1 VTLLLLLGT
10 LSALGLLTLL
20 HLRPTGARAARAVPS
35 LQHLRGLSPRRRRA
49 LPLEEA
55 VPWALRGAAL
65 LLALGG
71 AWVSRAGCARDSRPL
86 VLVDPS
92 AGAVAWEKAEGLLR
106 AKALLGFA
114 GEAPRVDGDVP
125 ARATS
130 VLEGCSDTRAACLLR
145 AADTSNRPLVLVGTF
160 AAAEWRPALARR
172 GRSFSFL
179 RAGKAL
185 APPVETAAPAGLVAD
200 IRLEGTST
208 AAEVWAAALAVAS
221 VKAAVP
227 GGTATATPPV
237 VAVVDGETLP
247 TAKPSAALTVVA
259 VDTQGPAQ
267 PDGPTAVARPG
278 VGLLLP
284 DPLDLAADVPGL
296 GLSTPLAF
304 SEDARFPPLLGLAA
318 LRKTKATSQLFLAA
332 TPEALGS
339 WAHEGSLVPLAR
351 ALLAAG
357 LPPPLEVSR
366 APAGGA
372 LGWTDAAGRPAPVG
386 LLDVHPGQY
395 LRADGLVSLRLSR
408 EVAPGLEVL
417 DDAALEALGGHPYAG
432 LGPRPLPFAEV
443 LFCLALAAWLAGA
456 FLTWKA
462 RRARPLALAVAVG
475 VSLFA
480 LDVAWPTTA
489 EAPFAVALALPGGP
503 LAEDVS
509 SLAKAAHLTAHP
521 GTDAMSLACAAA
533 SATRPCTPLSTVGP
547 ASAPA
552 AGMDVLLFDTGRPRV
567 DVLSV
572 QAPREV
578 PLGTSAEIWVT
589 VRVRRAG
596 GRRVT
601 LTAHSTAAAPTLREL
616 ALDGEDVVRTVQLS
630 ITPLAEGVSF
640 VAVEARVEG
649 EVQAQDGRLLALS
662 ARKRLQQRLLLAAAP
677 GWEAR
682 AATEALEATGA
693 RVQSL
698 TLLGARAVVA
708 SGRPPE
714 APQQLLAGQG
724 ALSGVGLLTLV
735 GFGKKDLDAA
745 SLSGLRHYVES
756 GGAALLL
763 DAPGAAAALGVELKA
778 VAESAALQPLSGQLA
793 SEEAVHF
800 RGYAPSA
807 SVRLPAG
814 IAVLG
819 RLGTVGDKAPLPWV
833 LGRALGKGR
842 VAVVTAP
849 DMWRLSPP
857 GKGREAYQ
865 RLLSR
870 LVGWLEAPAS
880 SRAGVV
886 LSEDWTSLQLQDEG
900 GAHLVPLPATSL
912 VGGLRVDAL
921 DVETL
926 LRWPRAR
933 LRAAAAAVRH
943 PFLELEGPAAL
954 GAAWRRLPPAPSLT
968 MRLPLRASDAA
979 FLVLYGLLVLEAM
992 ARRLY
997 PGAGDSGSRART
1009 GPSSGDTGGTDSG
1022 EGNSQRASATPASRA
1037 AALRAASS
1045 FAA

>member
-1 VTLLLLLGT
+1 VTPLLLLGT
-10 LSALGLLTLL
+10 LGALGLLTLL
-20 HLRPTGARAARAVPS
+20 HLRPKGARSAQAIPS
-35 LQHLRGLSPRRRRA
+35 LQHVRGPSPRRRRA

-55 VPWALRGAAL
+55 VPWALRAAAL
-65 LLALGG
+65 LLALLG
-71 AWVSRAGCARDSRPL
+71 AWVSRAGCAQDSRPL
-86 VLVDPS
+86 VLVDAS
-92 AGAVAWEKAEGLLR
+92 ASAEAWQKAQGLVR
-106 AKALLGFA
+106 AKARLGFE
-114 GEAPRVDGDVP
+114 GESPRVEGDAP
-125 ARATS
+125 ARVTAA
-130 VLEGCSDTRAACLLR
+130 LEACSDTRAACLLR
-145 AADTSNRPLVLVGTF
+145 AADLSLRPLVLVGAF

-172 GRSFSFL
+172 GRSFSFV

-185 APPVETAAPAGLVAD
+185 VPPAEAAATPGLLAD
-200 IRLEGTST
+200 VRLEGTST

-221 VKAAVP
+221 VRANSPVSAGSPAPPVL
-227 GGTATATPPV
+227 TVVDAEATPR
-237 VAVVDGETLP
+237 AQ
-247 TAKPSAALTVVA
+247 PSGALGVVA
-259 VDTQGPAQ
+259 VDAPGPGQA
-267 PDGPTAVARPG
+267 DGPSAVAMPAT
-278 VGLLLP
+278 GLLLP
-284 DPLDLAADVPGL
+284 DPLDLAAGVPGL

-304 SEDARFPPLLGLAA
+304 AKDARFTQLLGLAA
-318 LRKTKATSQLFLAA
+318 LRRTAAGSQLFLAA
-332 TPEALGS
+332 TPEALGT
-339 WAHEGSLVPLAR
+339 WAHEGNLVPLAR
-351 ALLAAG
+351 ALLAAL
-357 LPPPLEVSR
+357 LPSPLEVTR
-366 APAGGA
+366 APAGGV
-372 LGWTDAAGRPAPVG
+372 LGWTDATGRPAPVG

-395 LRADGLVSLRLSR
+395 LRADGLVSLSLSR
-408 EVAPGLEVL
+408 QTAPGVEVL
-417 DDAALEALGGHPYAG
+417 DDAALEALGGRPYEAVG
-432 LGPRPLPFAEV
+432 ARPVPWAEV
-443 LFCLALAAWLAGA
+443 LFCFALAAWLWGA

-462 RRARPLALAVAVG
+462 RRARPVALAVAIG
-475 VSLFA
+475 LGLLA
-480 LDVAWPTTA
+480 LDVSFPK
-489 EAPFAVALALPGGP
+489 EAKAPWAVALALAKGP

-509 SLAKAAHLTAHP
+509 ALAKGAQVESHA
-521 GTDAMSLACAAA
+521 GTDAASLACAAA
-533 SATRPCTPLSTVGP
+533 SATRPCTPLATVGP

-552 AGMDVLLFDTGRPRV
+552 RGMDVLLFDAGRPRV

-578 PLGTSAEIWVT
+578 PLGTSAEVWAT

-596 GRRVT
+596 GRRLT
-601 LTAHSTAAAPTLREL
+601 LTAHSTAAAPASREL
-616 ALDGEDVVRTVQLS
+616 VVDGEDVVRTVRLPVA
-630 ITPLAEGVSF
+630 PLAEGVAF

-649 EVQAQDGRLLALS
+649 EAQAQDGRLLVLS

-682 AATEALEATGA
+682 AATEALEAKGA

-698 TLLGARAVVA
+698 TLLGAKAVVA
-708 SGRPPE
+708 RGRAPE
-714 APQQLLAGQG
+714 APQHVLAAQEG
-724 ALSGVGLLTLV
+724 LSGVGLLTLV

-745 SLSGLRHYVES
+745 SARGLRHYVES

-778 VAESAALQPLSGQLA
+778 AAESAALQPLSGQFA

-807 SVRLPAG
+807 TVHLPAG

-849 DMWRLSPP
+849 DIWRLSPP

-880 SRAGVV
+880 SRAGAV
-886 LSEDWTSLQLQDEG
+886 LSEDWTSLQVEEEG
-900 GAHLVPLPATSL
+900 GVRLVPLPATSL
-912 VGGLRVDAL
+912 VGGLRVDTLEA
-921 DVETL
+921 ETL

-943 PFLELEGPAAL
+943 PFLELEGPSAL
-954 GAAWRRLPPAPSLT
+954 GAAWRRLPPAPSFRL
-968 MRLPLRASDAA
+968 RLPLRGSDAA
-979 FLVLYGLLVLEAM
+979 FFVLCALLVLEAA

-997 PGAGDSGSRART
+997 PGAGDRGSRANT

-1022 EGNSQRASATPASRA
+1022 DGSSQRASATPASRA